1 VFTNN
6 FSVEATAIGSWGS
19 LVIRNSTFSNNLAH
33 RGSNPTGGG
42 ALALFS
48 SCTAEIS
55 GSTFFN
61 NRTTG
66 FAKGGAIITH
76 GALSIINSTFSGNHA
91 DTHGGAISIEQGM
104 TTLTHVT
111 LAGNTTNTEGAGIYV
126 NREGQDKIGTL
137 NVRNTI
143 IANNTGALNCAGS
156 GTITNSGNNLRF
168 PANDASCPGIVGDPK
183 LSALANNG
191 GATQTMALQPG
202 SAALEKIPAAN
213 GCGVGV
219 TIDQRGVPRP
229 QGTACDIGAFE
240 LQAPAEVPEA
250 DTLLL
255 LGGGL
260 GGLATW
266 LRYQWSRRK
275 NSSANRA
282 HHRE

>member
-6 FSVEATAIGSWGS
+6 FSVEAAAIGAWGS

-33 RGSNPTGGG
+33 RGSNPSGGG
-42 ALALFS
+42 ALALFP
-48 SCTAEIS
+48 SCAAEIS
-55 GSTFFN
+55 GATFVN

-66 FAKGGAIITH
+66 SAKGGAIITH
-76 GALSIINSTFSGNHA
+76 GALNIVNSTFSGNHA
-91 DTHGGAISIEQGM
+91 DTHGGALSVEQGT

-111 LAGNTTNTEGAGIYV
+111 LAGNTTNSEGAGIYISGE
-126 NREGQDKIGTL
+126 RQDHRGTL

-143 IANNTGALNCAGS
+143 IANNTGALNCAGT
-156 GTITNSGNNLRF
+156 GTITNGGNNVRF
-168 PANDASCPGIVGDPK
+168 PANDASCPGAVGDPK

-191 GATQTMALQPG
+191 GATQTMALQAG

-219 TIDQRGVPRP
+219 TTDQRGVARP

-266 LRYQWSRRK
+266 LRYQWSRRRVR
-275 NSSANRA
+275 SS
-282 HHRE
+282 

>member
-1 VFTNN
+1 
-6 FSVEATAIGSWGS
+6 
-19 LVIRNSTFSNNLAH
+19 
-33 RGSNPTGGG
+33 
-42 ALALFS
+42 
-48 SCTAEIS
+48 
-55 GSTFFN
+55 
-61 NRTTG
+61 
-66 FAKGGAIITH
+66 
-76 GALSIINSTFSGNHA
+76 
-91 DTHGGAISIEQGM
+91 
-104 TTLTHVT
+104 
-111 LAGNTTNTEGAGIYV
+111 
-126 NREGQDKIGTL
+126 
-137 NVRNTI
+137 
-143 IANNTGALNCAGS
+143 
-156 GTITNSGNNLRF
+156 
-168 PANDASCPGIVGDPK
+168 
-183 LSALANNG
+183 
-191 GATQTMALQPG
+191 MALQPG